1 MTFKRI
7 KHDISHAS
15 FYILCPC
22 YNSFQIL
29 TIFTIVYGKSEVL
42 CDQVFAL
49 YWLNSH
55 ICWAQYLTKL
65 TALHFMQFLCKRK
78 VSYAFLC
85 SSCSYLNSIA
95 LHIFCW
101 LWFVGYLCGFCSY
114 FSVFNRNYMHL
125 RLALS
130 LSRYLLTCYHVQ

>member
-65 TALHFMQFLCKRK
+65 LLFILCSFSVRERFLMLFCAAVALIWIVLPCIYSADCDLWDIYVEFVLTFQFLIETICIWDW
-78 VSYAFLC
+78 LC
-85 SSCSYLNSIA
+85 HWVDTY
-95 LHIFCW
+95 
-101 LWFVGYLCGFCSY
+101 
-114 FSVFNRNYMHL
+114 
-125 RLALS
+125 
-130 LSRYLLTCYHVQ
+130 